1 MQSYLLFFLVLIP
14 THSHILRS
22 GRDLCNR
29 VLCVS
34 DLMPRCVY
42 VVVQTTTTQYSKIGI
57 LPISSSRAIKM
68 YTHNY
73 LKA

>member
-1 MQSYLLFFLVLIP
+1 MQSYLLFFSVLIP
-14 THSHILRS
+14 THILRR

-34 DLMPRCVY
+34 DLMPRCVS

-57 LPISSSRAIKM
+57 LPISKAIKR
-68 YTHNY
+68 YTHSNY
-73 LKA
+73 FKV